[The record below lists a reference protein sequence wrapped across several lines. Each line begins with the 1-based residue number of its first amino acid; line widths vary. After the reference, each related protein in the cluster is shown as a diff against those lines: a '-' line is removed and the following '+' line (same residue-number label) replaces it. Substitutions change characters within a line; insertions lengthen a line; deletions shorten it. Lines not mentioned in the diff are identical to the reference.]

1 MAAQCFKT
9 DVLVVGGGLAG
20 FHAAITAREAG
31 AKVIMVEKNYSGT
44 SGHSTFAR
52 DMMLF
57 HEEWGDCLQDWRDQF
72 IHIGEYI
79 NDQEWV
85 DILLKEGYD
94 RFRDMVNWGM
104 PFYLREPG
112 TTGFPGD
119 DHPYGNEIGRAH
131 V

>member
-72 IHIGEYI
+72 IHSWSLIYSPIWI
-79 NDQEWV
+79 NWSRQS
-85 DILLKEGYD
+85 
-94 RFRDMVNWGM
+94 
-104 PFYLREPG
+104 
-112 TTGFPGD
+112 
-119 DHPYGNEIGRAH
+119 
-131 V
+131 